1 MIQYL
6 YYPGCSLEGTA
17 REYDGSTRTLME
29 ALGLEMKEIDQWTC
43 CGASAAETSSF
54 LLALSLSARN
64 IALAEAQNPNAHIV
78 VSCSACYLN
87 LKKVEKKIQDDRD
100 LLRKLN
106 EVLGEEGL
114 RLHRTSK
121 VRHLLDVLVWDF
133 GAERFEQF
141 VKTPLKGLKIAPYYG
156 CQCLR
161 PYTEFDDPEKPKT
174 MECLI
179 TAAGSSVWPWDMG
192 AACCGA
198 SLMTTKPAVGEVHV
212 KDILAAAKGA
222 DAVLTVCPMCQMNL
236 EAHQQ
241 KISRSYGIDLS
252 IPVLY
257 LPQFM
262 GLAMNIPVEK
272 LYIDLN
278 LSPVQKVLDRIHD
291 SRSG

>member
-1 MIQYL
+1 MTQYL

-29 ALGLEMKEIDQWTC
+29 ALGVEMKEIDQWTC
-43 CGASAAETSSF
+43 CGASAAETSSL

-64 IALAEAQNPNAHIV
+64 IALAEAQTPDAHIV
-78 VSCSACYLN
+78 VPCSACYLN
-87 LKKVEKKIQDDRD
+87 LKRVEKKIQDDKKILNR
-100 LLRKLN
+100 LN
-106 EVLGEEGL
+106 EILGEEGL
-114 RLHRTSK
+114 RLNQTST
-121 VRHLLDVLVWDF
+121 VRHLLDVLARDI
-133 GAERFEQF
+133 GPARFEQF

-174 MECLI
+174 MDDI
-179 TAAGSSVWPWDMG
+179 IRAAGAAVWPWRMG

-198 SLMTTKPAVGEVHV
+198 SLMTTKPAVGEIHV
-212 KDILAAAKGA
+212 KDILAAARGA

-236 EAHQQ
+236 EAHQRR
-241 KISRSYGIDLS
+241 ISRLHGDDLS

-262 GLAMNIPVEK
+262 GLAMNIPAEN
-272 LYIDLN
+272 LYLSMN
-278 LSPVQKVLDRIHD
+278 LSRAESVVHKMHA
-291 SRSG
+291 